1 MLSLVR
7 AMVAA
12 RRGPGCCVALPI
24 YVTSASAA
32 AAAASAR
39 ASPQLLRHTRLLAT
53 RAERDAARAPAGADS
68 GAVAALFDQLER
80 GVAPMLAVNAGSLAV
95 AREGATALRFV
106 GSGGKPTF
114 HLTLEAVSP
123 APTLRLQSTA
133 STGLAKSEM
142 WYDYALSRSGVWAC
156 VGDGH
161 LLLDLLTR
169 DMLHHFKGVPEW

>member
-1 MLSLVR
+1 MLALSLARVV
-7 AMVAA
+7 VAA
-12 RRGPGCCVALPI
+12 RRGACVALPLR
-24 YVTSASAA
+24 AA
-32 AAAASAR
+32 AAAAVASGAR
-39 ASPQLLRHTRLLAT
+39 APGSPQLLRDTRLLAT
-53 RAERDAARAPAGADS
+53 RAERDAARAPAGADG
-68 GAVAALFDQLER
+68 GAVAALFDHLER
-80 GVAPMLAVNAGSLAV
+80 GVAPMLAANAGALAV

-106 GSGGKPTF
+106 GGGGKPTF

-123 APTLRLQSTA
+123 TPTLRLQSTA

-142 WYDYALSRSGVWAC
+142 WYDYTLSRSGVWAC